1 MAIKKE
7 NAKVGIVNEER
18 QPKKQR
24 TITSVV
30 DKRNK
35 KQEGD
40 GEAGVDPQV
49 DQLNDMPD
57 PDTYPRESGSP
68 KRK

>member
-1 MAIKKE
+1 MAIKNE
-7 NAKVGIVNEER
+7 NAKVGLINKER
-18 QPKKQR
+18 QPLKKK

-40 GEAGVDPQV
+40 GEAGVDSQV
-49 DQLNDMPD
+49 EQLNHMPE
-57 PDTYPRESGSP
+57 PDTYPRDQVES
-68 KRK
+68 KK